1 MKLRLFLLLLWLV
14 ASSQITISQGDDG
27 DDGDEGDED
36 EIEVDISCLESKTCF
51 ITLLFEEDEWK
62 YAVDMGLKSC
72 PFSSYDDYIR
82 HVNVIPDARQYIPEN
97 EESIYNQLGCYFDG
111 ETGATIRYEQE
122 PVPSSSFTLSW
133 SSLLPPNVTSYA
145 VLSTVDEIFIGVY
158 ESVRDYVLLIEG
170 RFDRIHQILQTL
182 KYITVDDI
190 KRFMERK
197 NVAEKFEYFSTHDQL
212 PLVVVVG
219 CAVFIVAVTA
229 MYMVNKRRKYSNI
242 NILASI
248 NEADNT
254 PLPKSGQNA
263 TGSALELRLD
273 TNVRENTRQP
283 FGYNATK
290 AFTMSTPNSIPN
302 SRGFSPTSTIASA
315 DDGSTILTEGAY
327 KMKRPGTNL
336 KSKQTAMFESVK
348 YPAVLV
354 GWQISVAAQVGIVLS
369 AEKNVFRSTV
379 YRVQFSDG
387 STRTLALKRSSKKGK
402 VPFEL
407 IRKMN

>member
-14 ASSQITISQGDDG
+14 ASSQITISQGN
-27 DDGDEGDED
+27 DGDEGDED

-62 YAVDMGLKSC
+62 YAVDMGLKFC
-72 PFSSYDDYIR
+72 PFSSYNDYIR

-97 EESIYNQLGCYFDG
+97 EESIYNQLGCYFDS

-122 PVPSSSFTLSW
+122 PVPSSSFTSSW

-145 VLSTVDEIFIGVY
+145 YAVLSTVDEIFICVY

-182 KYITVDDI
+182 RYITVDDV

-197 NVAEKFEYFSTHDQL
+197 NIADKLEYFSTHDQL
-212 PLVVVVG
+212 AFVVVVG

-336 KSKQTAMFESVK
+336 KSKQTALFESVK